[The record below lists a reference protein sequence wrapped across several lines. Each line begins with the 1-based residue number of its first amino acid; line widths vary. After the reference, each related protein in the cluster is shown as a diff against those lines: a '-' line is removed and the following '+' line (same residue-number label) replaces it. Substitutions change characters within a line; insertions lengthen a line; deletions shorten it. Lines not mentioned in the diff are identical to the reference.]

1 MQDLGTITN
10 LQKMTGVKLVCQD
23 ANGNTVSLPNGQL
36 PQPAFSQNAVVSVAN
51 MAPTADLPANS
62 TFTCDV
68 IGGPNPSTGAV
79 TIEFQT
85 HKANGT
91 SGFTEN
97 VTITVIL
104 DPSIPGD
111 PAKLV
116 VTPGTIVH
124 Q

>member
-10 LQKMTGVKLVCQD
+10 RTKMTGVKLVAKD
-23 ANGNTVSLPNGQL
+23 VNGNVVPLPNGQL
-36 PQPAFSQNAVVSVAN
+36 PQPAFSQNGTASVAN
-51 MAPTADLPANS
+51 MLATSDLPANS

-68 IGGPNPSTGAV
+68 IGGPNPSVGPV

-91 SGFTEN
+91 LGFTEN
-97 VTITVIL
+97 VTITVAI

-111 PAKLV
+111 PSQLV
-116 VTPGTIVH
+116 VTPGPVVPA
-124 Q
+124 